1 MHHSLE
7 GRGRILIS
15 SSPWNLWWPFL
26 RGESA
31 AIGDSTAF
39 AEMFSL
45 FGVSVCV
52 CVCVCVCVV
61 SGHSGLGI
69 REIGTAGGTVCPR
82 TINVSGYNAIICY
95 RLSPSP
101 IELRSYYYR
110 SDASLTLDYFCHRRI
125 FPDD

>member
-52 CVCVCVCVV
+52 CVCVCVCVSSLV
-61 SGHSGLGI
+61 IRDSGFAKLAQLAEQFALGQ
-69 REIGTAGGTVCPR
+69 
-82 TINVSGYNAIICY
+82 SM
-95 RLSPSP
+95 
-101 IELRSYYYR
+101 
-110 SDASLTLDYFCHRRI
+110 
-125 FPDD
+125 FPDTMR